1 VPPSTPLSRTD
12 GFVVGRIRVDA
23 DDDAGPAA
31 VAVGECS
38 GIGRYPR
45 RGPIDRVEVH
55 GRVSGGQ
62 PLAEGAVDLD
72 GLVGDLV
79 EEVGSPVS
87 VQAGGIERVE
97 RGGQHV
103 VGHWLNAD
111 NQWRTKAA
119 DLLEPGIGL
128 AMRSGAP
135 DDAAGLPTPYRL
147 RERRRWRD
155 CEQGDPAAEIFGLGR
170 LELAVPAHYLGGGV
184 DVVEDGAGVDDAV
197 LPDGGCSRDELSC
210 EM

>member
-1 VPPSTPLSRTD
+1 
-12 GFVVGRIRVDA
+12 
-23 DDDAGPAA
+23 
-31 VAVGECS
+31 
-38 GIGRYPR
+38 
-45 RGPIDRVEVH
+45 
-55 GRVSGGQ
+55 VSGGQ

-128 AMRSGAP
+128 VMRSGVAP
-135 DDAAGLPTPYRL
+135 DDAAGGPTPYRL

-155 CEQGDPAAEIFGLGR
+155 PTWAKLVRSF
-170 LELAVPAHYLGGGV
+170 GV
-184 DVVEDGAGVDDAV
+184 DRGECMADVFG
-197 LPDGGCSRDELSC
+197 
-210 EM
+210 